1 MEFDDVSLR
10 KTSWSLYIYMV
21 IFVRDSQLA
30 PAFAVNN
37 PYYVWFRTREQ
48 IGL

>member
-1 MEFDDVSLR
+1 MELGDVSRR
-10 KTSWSLYIYMV
+10 KTTWSLYIYMV

-37 PYYVWFRTREQ
+37 PCYDSEQ
-48 IGL
+48 ENK